1 MREFEGASLD
11 EMPARFART
20 MRPASGSGAGGGG
33 GGRGGASGSNG
44 AAAPS
49 THSRYVS
56 VTGPLGAGGNPASS
70 GPAAPSDP
78 RLSNSLART
87 MRPASG
93 SGAGQ
98 GGRGGASSSN
108 GAAAPRSTR
117 YVSVT
122 GPLVGNP
129 AWASTG
135 PRQSN
140 SNSLAPRGV
149 GVSAQ
154 QRSASQMRDGY
165 TRAELNAL
173 FARGLPP
180 PLPRT
185 GRPTVEE
192 SHAPLRSASSSS
204 HGQELRETRA
214 AAAPR
219 VASPR
224 ASHVGQVLVLTNK
237 PRHVITTFQ
246 TLLY

>member
-1 MREFEGASLD
+1 MREFESAILD

-33 GGRGGASGSNG
+33 DRGGHGGASGSDE

-56 VTGPLGAGGNPASS
+56 VTGTLGAGGGGNPASS
-70 GPAAPSDP
+70 GPEAPSDP
-78 RLSNSLART
+78 RPSNSLART
-87 MRPASG
+87 IRPASG

-98 GGRGGASSSN
+98 GGRSGASSSN
-108 GAAAPRSTR
+108 GAAAPSSTR

-135 PRQSN
+135 RRQSN

-180 PLPRT
+180 LLPRPS
-185 GRPTVEE
+185 RPTAEE
-192 SHAPLRSASSSS
+192 SHAPLSSVSSSS
-204 HGQELRETRA
+204 HGQELQETRA

-224 ASHVGQVLVLTNK
+224 ASHVGQV
-237 PRHVITTFQ
+237 Q
-246 TLLY
+246 Y